1 MTVAPPAE
9 PLVHSV
15 MIVDDH
21 PVVAHGIERMLD
33 HTNDFRSVASC
44 YSGVE
49 AVDLARR
56 LQPDIAIVDVRL
68 GDMDGVEVCRRLLAE
83 IPRIRVVMLTAFDEP
98 ARLHQCLMSG
108 ASGVL
113 LKGTL
118 DLDIP
123 QALREV
129 IAGRMVVDRSVARDL
144 EAAESLLG
152 NDLPATA
159 LRPREIEVLRL
170 IGRGMATKAIAS
182 ELGLTQ
188 NTVRSYTQ
196 DLMERLGA
204 HTRVQAIVTAQ
215 RMGLI

>member
-1 MTVAPPAE
+1 MTLDPQTESKVYD
-9 PLVHSV
+9 VI
-15 MIVDDH
+15 IVDDH

-33 HTNDFRSVASC
+33 HTDDFRSVASC

-56 LQPDIAIVDVRL
+56 LRPDIAIVDVRL
-68 GDMDGVEVCRRLLAE
+68 GDMDGVKLCRQLLAE
-83 IPRIRVVMLTAFDEP
+83 VPRTKVVMLTAFDEP
-98 ARLHQCLMSG
+98 FRLHQCLASG

-129 IAGRMVVDRSVARDL
+129 VAGRMVVDRSVAHNLD
-144 EAAESLLG
+144 AAESLLG
-152 NDLPATA
+152 PDSPAPV

-170 IGRGMATKAIAS
+170 IGRGMATKAIAGD
-182 ELGLTQ
+182 LGLTQ

-196 DLMERLGA
+196 NLMERLGA
-204 HTRVQAIVTAQ
+204 HTRVQAVVTAQ

>member
-1 MTVAPPAE
+1 MTAIPATDS
-9 PLVHSV
+9 LIHDVI
-15 MIVDDH
+15 IVDDH

-33 HTNDFRSVASC
+33 HTADFRSVASC

-49 AVDLARR
+49 AMDLAHR
-56 LQPDIAIVDVRL
+56 LRPAIAIVDVRL

-83 IPRIRVVMLTAFDEP
+83 IPGIRVVMLTAFDEP
-98 ARLHQCLMSG
+98 ARLHQCLASG

-123 QALREV
+123 QALREIV
-129 IAGRMVVDRSVARDL
+129 AGRMVVDRSVARDL

-152 NDLPATA
+152 SSAPAAA
-159 LRPREIEVLRL
+159 LRPREIEVLQL
-170 IGRGMATKAIAS
+170 IGRGMATKAIAT
-182 ELGLTQ
+182 ELGITQ

-204 HTRVQAIVTAQ
+204 HTRVQAVVTAQ

>member
-1 MTVAPPAE
+1 
-9 PLVHSV
+9 
-15 MIVDDH
+15 
-21 PVVAHGIERMLD
+21 
-33 HTNDFRSVASC
+33 
-44 YSGVE
+44 
-49 AVDLARR
+49 
-56 LQPDIAIVDVRL
+56 
-68 GDMDGVEVCRRLLAE
+68 
-83 IPRIRVVMLTAFDEP
+83 
-98 ARLHQCLMSG
+98 MSG

-129 IAGRMVVDRSVARDL
+129 IAGRMVVDQSVARDL

-152 NDLPATA
+152 TGQPTAA